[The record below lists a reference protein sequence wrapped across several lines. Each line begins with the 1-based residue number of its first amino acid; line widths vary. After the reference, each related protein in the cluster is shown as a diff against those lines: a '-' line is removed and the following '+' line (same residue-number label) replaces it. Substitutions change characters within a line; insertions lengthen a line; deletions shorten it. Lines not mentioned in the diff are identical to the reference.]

1 MLPHCLVEAPS
12 IFVVVSEDPRV
23 RTALTGDLER
33 RFGADYDVLAAD
45 SVPAAT
51 MLLADCAE
59 RSRRVALVFADQA
72 LSGPSAVE
80 FLAQARTSDPGCRR
94 VLVIPRGNW
103 SSRHPVIEAM
113 ALGQVDFHLYN
124 PWEPLERILYP
135 AVSEFLSVWG
145 RLQEAPVVPIR
156 ICGEQ
161 HSRRS
166 HELRDVLT
174 RASIPFWF
182 FADGSDEGQALLR
195 EVGATGKQLPVVV
208 FYTGVALEN
217 PSNADVVSTL
227 GMKTR
232 PDVERCD
239 LVIVGAGPGGLA
251 AAVYAA
257 SEGLDAVVLEPV
269 VPGGQAGTSALIR
282 NYLGF
287 QRGISGEDLIGRA
300 VEQAWLFGVDFVLT
314 QQATGLAV
322 RGNDRVIRTADG
334 SEVAAPAVIL
344 AVGVEWRRLGVL
356 ALEALV
362 GAGVFYGAAGAEAK
376 AMQGRDVYIVGAGNS
391 AGQAALHLSR
401 YASSV
406 TMLVRQESLVA
417 TMSDYLVRQI
427 DVASNVAVR
436 FATEVIDGGGDGH
449 LEEITVRERTTGYTS
464 ALPASAL
471 FVMIGAEPHTDWLPD
486 AIHRDERRFILTGQD
501 LVRHGQLPAGWP
513 LERAPRLLETSI
525 PGVLAVGDVRHGSVK
540 RVASAVGEGATAVAL
555 VHEYLAEVDAT

>member
-1 MLPHCLVEAPS
+1 MVKP
-12 IFVVVSEDPRV
+12 IFVVVSEDPPV
-23 RTALTGDLER
+23 RTGLTRDLER
-33 RFGADYDVLAAD
+33 RFSADYDVLAAD
-45 SVPAAT
+45 SVPTAT
-51 MLLADCAE
+51 MLLAYCAE
-59 RSRRVALVFADQA
+59 QSRQVALVFADQA
-72 LSGPSAVE
+72 LNGPTAVE
-80 FLAQARTSDPGCRR
+80 FLAQTRTVHPGCRR

-145 RLQEAPVVPIR
+145 RSQEAPVVPIR
-156 ICGEQ
+156 ICAAR

-182 FADGSDEGQALLR
+182 FDDGSDEGQALLQ

-227 GMKTR
+227 GMKIR
-232 PDVERCD
+232 PDVDRCD
-239 LVIVGAGPGGLA
+239 LIIVGAGPGGLA

-314 QQATGLAV
+314 QEAIGLAV

-334 SEVAAPAVIL
+334 SEVAARAVLL
-344 AVGVEWRRLGVL
+344 AVGVEWRRLGVP
-356 ALEALV
+356 ALEALI

-376 AMQGRDVYIVGAGNS
+376 AMQGRDVFVVGAGNS

-406 TMLVRQESLVA
+406 TMLVRQDSLMA

-427 DVASNVAVR
+427 EVAHNVAVR
-436 FATEVIDGGGDGH
+436 FGTEIVDGGGDGH
-449 LEEITVRERTTGYTS
+449 LEEITVRERITGQTS
-464 ALPASAL
+464 AFPASAV
-471 FVMIGAEPHTDWLPD
+471 FVMIGAEPHTNWLPH
-486 AIHRDERRFILTGQD
+486 AIQRDERRFILTGQD
-501 LVRHGQLPAGWP
+501 LVRRGQLPAGWP

-555 VHEYLAEVDAT
+555 IHEYLADVDDAT

>member
-1 MLPHCLVEAPS
+1 
-12 IFVVVSEDPRV
+12 V
-23 RTALTGDLER
+23 RSALTRDLER
-33 RFGADYDVLAAD
+33 RFGADYDVLAVE

-59 RSRRVALVFADQA
+59 RSLQVALVFADQA
-72 LSGPSAVE
+72 LSDPSAVE
-80 FLAQARTSDPGCRR
+80 FLAQARTSHPGCRR

-182 FADGSDEGQALLR
+182 FDDGSDAGQALLR

-239 LVIVGAGPGGLA
+239 LIIVGAGPGGLA

-314 QQATGLAV
+314 QQAIGLAV

-334 SEVAAPAVIL
+334 SEVAARTVIL
-344 AVGVEWRRLGVL
+344 AVGVEWRRLGVP

-376 AMQGRDVYIVGAGNS
+376 AMQGRDVFVVGAGNS

-406 TMLVRQESLVA
+406 TMLVRQESLVI

-427 DVASNVAVR
+427 EVAPNVAVR
-436 FATEVIDGGGDGH
+436 FGTEVIDGRGDGH
-449 LEEITVRERTTGYTS
+449 LEEITVRERTSGDTS

-501 LVRHGQLPAGWP
+501 LVRHGQLPADWP

-555 VHEYLAEVDAT
+555 IHEYLADVDNAT

>member
-1 MLPHCLVEAPS
+1 MRPEGRRRVKP

-59 RSRRVALVFADQA
+59 RSRRVALVFADQE

-80 FLAQARTSDPGCRR
+80 FLAQARTSHPGCRR

-427 DVASNVAVR
+427 DVAPNVAVR

-555 VHEYLAEVDAT
+555 VHEYLADVDAT

>member
-1 MLPHCLVEAPS
+1 MVKP

-23 RTALTGDLER
+23 RTALTRDLER

-59 RSRRVALVFADQA
+59 RSRQVALVFADQA

-80 FLAQARTSDPGCRR
+80 FLAQARTSHPGCRR

-182 FADGSDEGQALLR
+182 FDDGSDEGRALLR

-239 LVIVGAGPGGLA
+239 LIIVGAGPGGLA

-314 QQATGLAV
+314 QPAIGLAV

-344 AVGVEWRRLGVL
+344 AVGVEWRRLGVP

-406 TMLVRQESLVA
+406 TMLVRQESLVI

-427 DVASNVAVR
+427 EVAPNVAVR
-436 FATEVIDGGGDGH
+436 FGTEVIDGRGDGH
-449 LEEITVRERTTGYTS
+449 LEEITVRERTSGDTS

-501 LVRHGQLPAGWP
+501 LVRHGQLPADWP

-555 VHEYLAEVDAT
+555 IHEYLADVDHAT

>member
-1 MLPHCLVEAPS
+1 MVKP
-12 IFVVVSEDPRV
+12 IFVVVSDDPRV

-59 RSRRVALVFADQA
+59 RSRQVALVFADQA
-72 LSGPSAVE
+72 LSDSSAVE
-80 FLAQARTSDPGCRR
+80 FLAQARTSHPGCRR

-182 FADGSDEGQALLR
+182 FDDGSDEGQALLR

-232 PDVERCD
+232 PDIERCD
-239 LVIVGAGPGGLA
+239 LIIVGAGPGGLA

-257 SEGLDAVVLEPV
+257 SEGLDALVLEPV

-344 AVGVEWRRLGVL
+344 AVGVEWRRLGVP

-406 TMLVRQESLVA
+406 TMLVRQVNLVA
-417 TMSDYLVRQI
+417 TMSDYLIRQI
-427 DVASNVAVR
+427 EVAPNVAVR
-436 FATEVIDGGGDGH
+436 FGTEVIDGGGDGH
-449 LEEITVRERTTGYTS
+449 LEEITVRERTTGDTS
-464 ALPASAL
+464 VHPASAL

-555 VHEYLAEVDAT
+555 IHEYLADVDNAI

>member
-1 MLPHCLVEAPS
+1 MVKP

-23 RTALTGDLER
+23 RTALTRDLER

-59 RSRRVALVFADQA
+59 RSRQVALVFADQA

-80 FLAQARTSDPGCRR
+80 FLAQARTSHPGCRR

-182 FADGSDEGQALLR
+182 FDDGSDEGRALLR

-239 LVIVGAGPGGLA
+239 LIIVGAGPGGLA

-314 QQATGLAV
+314 QPAIGLAV

-334 SEVAAPAVIL
+334 SEVAAQAVIL
-344 AVGVEWRRLGVL
+344 AVGVEWRRLGVP

-427 DVASNVAVR
+427 EVAPNVAVR
-436 FATEVIDGGGDGH
+436 FGTEVIDGRGDGH
-449 LEEITVRERTTGYTS
+449 LEEITVRERTSGDTS

-555 VHEYLAEVDAT
+555 IHEYLADVDNAT

>member
-1 MLPHCLVEAPS
+1 MVKP

-33 RFGADYDVLAAD
+33 RFGADYDVLATD
-45 SVPAAT
+45 SVSAAT

-59 RSRRVALVFADQA
+59 RSRQVALVFADQA
-72 LSGPSAVE
+72 LSAPSAVE
-80 FLAQARTSDPGCRR
+80 FLAQARTSHPGCRR

-182 FADGSDEGQALLR
+182 FDDGSDEGQALLR
-195 EVGATGKQLPVVV
+195 EAGATGKQLPVVV

-232 PDVERCD
+232 PDIERCD
-239 LVIVGAGPGGLA
+239 LIIVGAGPGGLA

-257 SEGLDAVVLEPV
+257 SEGLDALVLEPV

-344 AVGVEWRRLGVL
+344 AVGVEWRRLGVP

-406 TMLVRQESLVA
+406 TMLVRQVNLVA
-417 TMSDYLVRQI
+417 TMSDYLIRQI
-427 DVASNVAVR
+427 EVAPNVAVR
-436 FATEVIDGGGDGH
+436 FGTEVIDGGGDGH
-449 LEEITVRERTTGYTS
+449 LEEITVRERTTGDTS
-464 ALPASAL
+464 VHPASAL

-486 AIHRDERRFILTGQD
+486 AIHRDERRFVLTGQD
-501 LVRHGQLPAGWP
+501 LVRHGELPAGWP

-555 VHEYLAEVDAT
+555 IHEYLADVDNAI

>member
-1 MLPHCLVEAPS
+1 MRPEGRRRVKP

-72 LSGPSAVE
+72 LSGSPAAE
-80 FLAQARTSDPGCRR
+80 FLAQARTSHPGCRR

-113 ALGQVDFHLYN
+113 ALGQVDFHLFN

-427 DVASNVAVR
+427 DVAPNVAVR

-555 VHEYLAEVDAT
+555 VHECLADVDAT

>member
-1 MLPHCLVEAPS
+1 MVKP

-59 RSRRVALVFADQA
+59 RSRQVALVFADQA
-72 LSGPSAVE
+72 LSDPSGVE
-80 FLAQARTSDPGCRR
+80 FLAQARTSHPGCRR

-124 PWEPLERILYP
+124 PWEPLERMFYP

-182 FADGSDEGQALLR
+182 FDDGSDEGQALLR

-232 PDVERCD
+232 PDIERCD
-239 LVIVGAGPGGLA
+239 LIIVGAGPGGLA

-314 QQATGLAV
+314 QPATGLAV

-334 SEVAAPAVIL
+334 SEVAARAVIL
-344 AVGVEWRRLGVL
+344 AVGVEWRRLGVP

-406 TMLVRQESLVA
+406 TMLVRRVSLVA
-417 TMSDYLVRQI
+417 TMSDYLIRQI
-427 DVASNVAVR
+427 EVAPNVAVR
-436 FATEVIDGGGDGH
+436 FGTEVIDGGGDGH
-449 LEEITVRERTTGYTS
+449 LEEITVRERTTGDTS
-464 ALPASAL
+464 AHPASAL

-501 LVRHGQLPAGWP
+501 LVRHGKLPAGWP

-555 VHEYLAEVDAT
+555 IHEYLADVDNAM

>member
-1 MLPHCLVEAPS
+1 MVKP
-12 IFVVVSEDPRV
+12 IFVVVAEDPRV
-23 RTALTGDLER
+23 RTALTRDLDR
-33 RFGADYDVLAAD
+33 RFGADYDVFAAD
-45 SVPAAT
+45 SVAAAT
-51 MLLADCAE
+51 KLLADCAQ
-59 RSRRVALVFADQA
+59 RSRQVALVFADQA

-80 FLAQARTSDPGCRR
+80 FLAQARTSHPGCRR

-182 FADGSDEGQALLR
+182 FDDGSDEGQALLR
-195 EVGATGKQLPVVV
+195 EVAAAGKQLPVVV

-239 LVIVGAGPGGLA
+239 LIIVGAGPGGLA

-334 SEVAAPAVIL
+334 SEVAARAVIL
-344 AVGVEWRRLGVL
+344 AVGVEWRRLGVP

-406 TMLVRQESLVA
+406 TMLVRQDSLVA
-417 TMSDYLVRQI
+417 TMSDYLIRQI
-427 DVASNVAVR
+427 EVAPNVAVR
-436 FATEVIDGGGDGH
+436 FGTEVIDGGGDGH
-449 LEEITVRERTTGYTS
+449 LEEITVRERTTGDTS
-464 ALPASAL
+464 AHPASAL

-501 LVRHGQLPAGWP
+501 LVRRGQLPAGWP

-525 PGVLAVGDVRHGSVK
+525 PGVLAIGDVRHGSVK

-555 VHEYLAEVDAT
+555 IHEYLADVDNAT

>member
-1 MLPHCLVEAPS
+1 MRPEGRRRVKP

-80 FLAQARTSDPGCRR
+80 FLAQARTSHPGCRR

-427 DVASNVAVR
+427 DVAPNVAVR

-555 VHEYLAEVDAT
+555 VHEYLADVDAT

>member
-1 MLPHCLVEAPS
+1 MVKP
-12 IFVVVSEDPRV
+12 IFAVVSEDPRV
-23 RTALTGDLER
+23 RTALTRDLER

-59 RSRRVALVFADQA
+59 RSRQVALVFADQA

-80 FLAQARTSDPGCRR
+80 FLAQARTSHPGCRR

-182 FADGSDEGQALLR
+182 FDDGSDEGRALLR

-239 LVIVGAGPGGLA
+239 LIIVGAGPGGLA

-344 AVGVEWRRLGVL
+344 AVGVEWRRLGVP

-427 DVASNVAVR
+427 EVAPNVAVR
-436 FATEVIDGGGDGH
+436 FGTEVIDGRGDGH
-449 LEEITVRERTTGYTS
+449 LEEITVRERTSGDTS

-555 VHEYLAEVDAT
+555 IHEYLADVDNAT

>member
-1 MLPHCLVEAPS
+1 MVKP

-59 RSRRVALVFADQA
+59 RSRQVALVFADQA
-72 LSGPSAVE
+72 LSDPSGVE
-80 FLAQARTSDPGCRR
+80 FLAQARTSHPGCRR

-124 PWEPLERILYP
+124 PWEPLERMFYP

-174 RASIPFWF
+174 RANIPFWF
-182 FADGSDEGQALLR
+182 FDDGSDEGQALLR
-195 EVGATGKQLPVVV
+195 EVGAAGKQLPVVV

-232 PDVERCD
+232 PDIERCD
-239 LVIVGAGPGGLA
+239 LMIVGAGPGGLA

-334 SEVAAPAVIL
+334 SEVAARAVIL
-344 AVGVEWRRLGVL
+344 AVGVEWRRLGVP

-406 TMLVRQESLVA
+406 TMLVRQVSLVA
-417 TMSDYLVRQI
+417 TMSDYLIRQI
-427 DVASNVAVR
+427 EVAPNVAVR
-436 FATEVIDGGGDGH
+436 FGTEVIDGGGDGH
-449 LEEITVRERTTGYTS
+449 LEEITVRDRTTGDTS
-464 ALPASAL
+464 AHPASAL

-555 VHEYLAEVDAT
+555 IHEYLADVDNAI

>member
-1 MLPHCLVEAPS
+1 MVKP

-23 RTALTGDLER
+23 RTALARDLER
-33 RFGADYDVLAAD
+33 RFGADYDVLAAE
-45 SVPAAT
+45 SVAAAT
-51 MLLADCAE
+51 KLLADCAE
-59 RSRRVALVFADQA
+59 RSRQVALVFADQA

-80 FLAQARTSDPGCRR
+80 FLAQARTSHPGCRR

-182 FADGSDEGQALLR
+182 FDDGSDEGQALLR

-239 LVIVGAGPGGLA
+239 LIIVGAGPGGLA

-322 RGNDRVIRTADG
+322 LGTIGLFARRTA
-334 SEVAAPAVIL
+334 A
-344 AVGVEWRRLGVL
+344 R
-356 ALEALV
+356 
-362 GAGVFYGAAGAEAK
+362 
-376 AMQGRDVYIVGAGNS
+376 
-391 AGQAALHLSR
+391 
-401 YASSV
+401 
-406 TMLVRQESLVA
+406 
-417 TMSDYLVRQI
+417 
-427 DVASNVAVR
+427 
-436 FATEVIDGGGDGH
+436 
-449 LEEITVRERTTGYTS
+449 
-464 ALPASAL
+464 
-471 FVMIGAEPHTDWLPD
+471 
-486 AIHRDERRFILTGQD
+486 
-501 LVRHGQLPAGWP
+501 
-513 LERAPRLLETSI
+513 
-525 PGVLAVGDVRHGSVK
+525 
-540 RVASAVGEGATAVAL
+540 
-555 VHEYLAEVDAT
+555 

>member
-1 MLPHCLVEAPS
+1 MVKP
-12 IFVVVSEDPRV
+12 IFVVVTDDPRV

-59 RSRRVALVFADQA
+59 RSRQVALVFADQA
-72 LSGPSAVE
+72 LSDSSAVE
-80 FLAQARTSDPGCRR
+80 FLAQARTSHPGCRR

-182 FADGSDEGQALLR
+182 FDDGSDEGQALLR

-232 PDVERCD
+232 PDIERCD
-239 LVIVGAGPGGLA
+239 LIIVGAGPGGLA

-257 SEGLDAVVLEPV
+257 SEGLDALVLEPV

-344 AVGVEWRRLGVL
+344 AVGVEWRRLGVP

-406 TMLVRQESLVA
+406 TMLVRQVNLVA
-417 TMSDYLVRQI
+417 TMSDYLIRQI
-427 DVASNVAVR
+427 EVAPNVAVR
-436 FATEVIDGGGDGH
+436 FGTEVIDGGGDGH
-449 LEEITVRERTTGYTS
+449 LEEITVRERTTGDTS
-464 ALPASAL
+464 VHPASAL

-555 VHEYLAEVDAT
+555 IHEYLADVDNAI